1 MKKMSCSALLFF
13 LCLFLIPI
21 ATSAQGLIIVLIDDN
36 GGGNDICTGRG
47 LIELDGE
54 FNAQINIP
62 RVFVTN
68 LSGSTHTSI
77 YNLPEGTPPMF
88 LEFKYE
94 ETIVNIPITLFEEVH
109 HTYNYGNPNYTY
121 FRSTNSSFIFNFADL
136 CGTRG
141 GSISGFGSGSIP
153 IDYTW
158 RLVDELGNN
167 YPIDDYSQPTE
178 IFSCEA
184 FSATCHNCSHLI
196 CDSFANK
203 SSIITQ
209 KKCVKCFGDDI
220 LFNRYLNNGDHK
232 NTAPSLASI
241 SPNPFNGELQL
252 EYQMETAGNININI
266 FNAQGQIMAQLM
278 DQAEVGVFQ
287 KTIDTSQWSN
297 GIYYFKIQ
305 SNHKSE
311 AFRLIKAE

>member
-1 MKKMSCSALLFF
+1 MSCSALLFF
-13 LCLFLIPI
+13 FCLFLIPI

-36 GGGNDICTGRG
+36 GGGNGICSGRD
-47 LIELDGE
+47 LIDLDND

-62 RVFVTN
+62 KVFVTN
-68 LSGSTHTSI
+68 LSGSAYTSI

-94 ETIVNIPITLFEEVH
+94 ETIINIPITFFEEVPY
-109 HTYNYGNPNYTY
+109 TFNYGNPSYTY
-121 FRSTNSSFIFNFADL
+121 FRSIPSSFIFNFADL
-136 CGTRG
+136 CGVRG
-141 GSISGFGSGSIP
+141 GDSTSGYGSIP
-153 IDYTW
+153 INYTW

-203 SSIITQ
+203 LSIITQ
-209 KKCVKCFGDDI
+209 KKCVKCLDDDI
-220 LFNRYLNNGDHK
+220 LYNRYINNGDHK
-232 NTAPSLASI
+232 NIAPSLATI
-241 SPNPFNGELQL
+241 SPNPFNGVLQL

-266 FNAQGQIMAQLM
+266 FNAQGQIVAQLM

-311 AFRLIKAE
+311 AFRLIKTN